1 MATSTVTFKIV
12 SGTIAAGTDAL
23 NAAIATYIA
32 TLTAN
37 GYTVQAATYSNDGTN
52 YYYTLTTNVISG
64 TPATGNTAG
73 AVTTKNFVNATL
85 AGLQT
90 AITNYLGVTLTPGT
104 YYLVSAPIS
113 FDSTNNYSV
122 IITTVAVPSRPGI

>member
-23 NAAIATYIA
+23 NTAIANYIA
-32 TLTAN
+32 TLTAG

-90 AITNYLGVTLTPGT
+90 AITNYLTSTLTPGT

-113 FDSTNNYSV
+113 FDATNNYTV
-122 IITTVAVPSRPGI
+122 IITTVAVPTRPAI